1 MLNFMSPPYFLNKND
16 YLPKRFFFT
25 FFVFLLMGFL
35 SLFDV
40 LVILLILRERI
51 SQNPSTKE
59 LHPLCFPKS
68 LKEEC

>member
-16 YLPKRFFFT
+16 YLPKRFFFH
-25 FFVFLLMGFL
+25 FFRVPPNGFL